1 MSRKLTLVIHAL
13 HTGGAERVLARM
25 ANHWAAA
32 GDEVT
37 VITLDAVESDTLE
50 LHPQVGRIGLDA
62 MRPATSRWQGVLNN
76 LGRLWRL
83 RRAIRQ
89 AGARP
94 VISFTDKMNVLTLL
108 ACRGL
113 SVDVVIAERSHP
125 AHQALS
131 PGWERL
137 RRLTYPRCRAL
148 VVQTEAVAA
157 ACRALVG
164 ARPIYVIPNAAVPP
178 APPTSGIPAPRATG
192 ARRVLG
198 LGRLSR
204 EKGFDL
210 LIRAFARVSVQ
221 HGDWT
226 LYIAGDGEQRS
237 TLEDLIGELGL
248 RERVQLPGWS
258 EQPGVLLQQA
268 DLFVLPSRYEGFP
281 NALLEAMANGLP
293 VISFA
298 CDSGPSE
305 ILRDGLDGLLV
316 PPENIE
322 ALAAALN
329 RLMSDATERE
339 RLGRCAVEVVTR
351 FAETAFY
358 ERWEQVLAG
367 AHPPAKPPR

>member
-1 MSRKLTLVIHAL
+1 MSRQLTLVIHAL

-37 VITLDAVESDTLE
+37 LITLDAVESDTLQ

-76 LGRLWRL
+76 LGRLWQL

-113 SVDVVIAERSHP
+113 AVDVVIAERSQP
-125 AHQALS
+125 AHQTLS
-131 PGWERL
+131 PGWARL

-148 VVQTEAVAA
+148 VVQTEAVAV

-164 ARPIYVIPNAAVPP
+164 ERPIYVIPNPAVPL
-178 APPTSGIPAPRATG
+178 AQPTPEFPAPRATG
-192 ARRVLG
+192 TRCVLC

-210 LIRAFARVSVQ
+210 LIRAFAQVAVQ
-221 HGDWT
+221 HGQWT
-226 LYIAGDGEQRS
+226 LQIVGDGEQRS

-248 RERVQLPGWS
+248 RGRVQLPGWS
-258 EQPGVLLQQA
+258 EQPGGLLQQA

-281 NALLEAMANGLP
+281 NVLLEAMASGLP

-305 ILRDGLDGLLV
+305 IIRHDLDGLLI
-316 PPENIE
+316 PPQDIT
-322 ALAAALN
+322 ALAAALD
-329 RLMSDATERE
+329 RLMSDATARE
-339 RLGRCAVEVVTR
+339 RLGRRAVEVVAR

-358 ERWEQVLAG
+358 ERWEQVLADLG
-367 AHPPAKPPR
+367 PSAAESR